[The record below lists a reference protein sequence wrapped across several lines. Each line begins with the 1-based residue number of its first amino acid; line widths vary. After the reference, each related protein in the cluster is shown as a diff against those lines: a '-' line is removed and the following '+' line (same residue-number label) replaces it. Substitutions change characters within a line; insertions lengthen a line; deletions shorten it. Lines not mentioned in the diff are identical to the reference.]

1 MRPPHRPLRR
11 IRRSWLFL
19 PGADRLTLG
28 AAADAGADVL
38 IQELEDFTPPGR
50 RPEARAMS
58 STVLA
63 EWQSAGCLSAVRIN
77 PLEECGWDDLQA
89 VMHGNPDLIMMS
101 KVASADQVRALD
113 EAMHT
118 LEAQIGIPA
127 GKTKMVPNV
136 ETAAGLVRTMEIA
149 TASSR
154 ISGVLLAAEDM
165 VADLGAERTR
175 ASGELAYVRS
185 RFLVE
190 CVAAG
195 VLAID
200 CPYTFADLD
209 GAEADL
215 RFARG
220 LGYKAKSIVNAE
232 QVPLVNRLLT
242 PSEEEVDQA
251 RRIVEHFEAAR
262 SAGRDRIEVD
272 GLMIEV
278 PTYLAARRL
287 LQRAH
292 ELAAADD
299 RKGRN
304 AR

>member
-1 MRPPHRPLRR
+1 V
-11 IRRSWLFL
+11 
-19 PGADRLTLG
+19 
-28 AAADAGADVL
+28 DAGADVL
-38 IQELEDFTPPGR
+38 IQELEDFTPPER

-63 EWQSAGCLSAVRIN
+63 AWRSAGCISAVRIN
-77 PLEECGWDDLQA
+77 PLEEGGWDDLEA

-101 KVASADQVRALD
+101 KVSSADQVRALD
-113 EAMHT
+113 QAMHT

-127 GKTKMVPNV
+127 GTTEMVPNV

-149 TASSR
+149 AASPR
-154 ISGVLLAAEDM
+154 ISGVLVAAEDM
-165 VADLGAERTR
+165 VGDLGAERTR
-175 ASGELAYVRS
+175 SSGELAYVRS